1 MQSSAS
7 LPQVLY
13 SAAQVGALDRL
24 AIERHQIPA
33 IDLMRRAGAAVYRAI
48 RTKWPNCGS
57 MIVICGGGNNAG
69 DGYVLAELAHRD
81 NKQVA
86 VFSLTAPDTL
96 SGAALLAL
104 QSMQAGGLQVEQITD
119 IGDIGDIRDCSAELI
134 VDALLGTGLDR
145 KVEAEWRDAIQMI
158 NDHDAA
164 VVSIDVPSGLNAD
177 TGKPMGIAV
186 KAALTVTFIGVKKG
200 LLTGPAGDYVGELYF
215 DALNVPATIYPALNQ
230 STVARISFDQY
241 KCRFPPR
248 ARSAHKG
255 NFGHVLVVGGESGYM
270 GAALMAAVAAA
281 RTGAGLVSIATRA
294 SHAAMISAARPE
306 VMSHGIEDIQQL
318 DLLLER
324 ATVIVAGPGLGRSD
338 WAQTLLAEVLAA
350 DKPTVLDAD
359 ALNLLPQKPAA
370 SDKRIF
376 TPHPGE
382 AAGMLATDAAT
393 IQADR
398 FLAAGELQN
407 KYGGTVVLKGNGT
420 IISDSQAGLSLCS
433 DGNAGMASGGMGDLL
448 SGIIAGLIAQQFSP
462 DDAARIGV
470 CLHAAAADLA
480 AGGGERGLLATDLL
494 PCIRM
499 LVNPGD

>member
-1 MQSSAS
+1 MQPSAS

-13 SAAQVGALDRL
+13 STAQVGALDRL

-33 IDLMRRAGAAVYRAI
+33 IDLMRRAGAAVYRSV
-48 RTKWPNCGS
+48 RTKWPDCGS

-69 DGYVLAELAHRD
+69 DGYVVAELAHRA
-81 NKQVA
+81 NKKVA
-86 VFSLTAPDTL
+86 VFSLTAPDEL
-96 SGAALLAL
+96 RGAALLAL
-104 QSMQAGGLQVEQITD
+104 QSMQAGGLRVEPVT
-119 IGDIGDIRDCSAELI
+119 DIRDDFSAELI

-158 NDHDAA
+158 NDHDAP

-177 TGKPMGIAV
+177 TCNPMGIAV
-186 KAALTVTFIGVKKG
+186 RAALTVTFIGVKKG
-200 LLTGPAGDYVGELYF
+200 LLTGPAGDYVGELCF
-215 DALNVPATIYPALNQ
+215 DDLNVPATIYPALNQ

-241 KCRFPPR
+241 KSRFPPR
-248 ARSAHKG
+248 ARSTHKG
-255 NFGHVLVVGGESGYM
+255 NFGHVLVVGGESGYI

-281 RTGAGLVSIATRA
+281 RTGAGLVSVATRA
-294 SHAAMISAARPE
+294 AHAAMISAARPE
-306 VMSHGIEDIQQL
+306 VMSHGIENIQQL
-318 DLLLER
+318 GLLLER
-324 ATVIVAGPGLGRSD
+324 ATVIVVGPGLGRSD

-359 ALNLLPQKPAA
+359 ALNLLPPKPAD
-370 SDKRIF
+370 SDQWIF

-382 AAGMLATDAAT
+382 AAGMLATDAGT

-398 FLAAGELQN
+398 FLAATDLQN

-433 DGNAGMASGGMGDLL
+433 DGNPGMAGGGMGDLL
-448 SGIIAGLIAQQFSP
+448 SGIIAGLVAQQFSP
-462 DDAARIGV
+462 DDAARVGV

-494 PCIRM
+494 PCIRL